1 MTHPTDEARAIAEAV
16 QITMTYRNWRGEVA
30 QRTIRPVAL
39 WFGKT
44 DWHPEPGWLL
54 SAWDCDKGGRRD
66 FALADCQFAALARPS
81 QAGDRQRVQ
90 VMRDA
95 NWRPAVDY
103 WRERAEKAEAALA
116 AMDAPKGDT
125 P

>member
-1 MTHPTDEARAIAEAV
+1 MND
-16 QITMTYRNWRGEVA
+16 
-30 QRTIRPVAL
+30 
-39 WFGKT
+39 KT
-44 DWHPEPGWLL
+44 DLT
-54 SAWDCDKGGRRD
+54 
-66 FALADCQFAALARPS
+66 AAIARPS